1 MQMRSRAAWWT
12 ILLAIAVWAMTA
24 APARTQEGIRPG
36 DRRLEAPPLQPAEP
50 LPELEF
56 PRPPPLS
63 REERE
68 RLSGGQ
74 RGYVERIMVEGS
86 TVFSP
91 EELAAAVAPF
101 EGRML
106 GSEELSRARDAV
118 TQLYHDH
125 GYITSGAVL
134 PDQEVDAGVI
144 VLQVV
149 EGRLA
154 DIEIE
159 GTLGF
164 QESFFRKRLSWAG
177 RTPVS
182 ILRIEEALQLLQ
194 QHPLI
199 DRVSARLLPGERL
212 GESRLELVVDEA
224 SPVNLEI
231 GASNYRSPSVGE
243 YAGELNAGLANILG
257 FADELSLV
265 FDATEGLTDVNVSY
279 SVPVNRFDT
288 LFSVH
293 FRDSEGK
300 VVLNEF
306 NSLDI
311 RSKSRTFGVAIEQP
325 LFRSFGRELRVG
337 LTGEL
342 RKSSTKI
349 LGRKFCTIAGEAT
362 TGPGGSNAIVDAP
375 DCHPRV
381 AALRFFQ
388 QYIIS
393 GQRSALAARS
403 SFTVGLDILGAT
415 RNSSMVADGRFIAWL
430 GQLQYVYRL
439 PSSLLDSQVVGR
451 IDGQLASDPLLSIEK
466 FAIGGARTVRGYR
479 ENQLVRD
486 NGVVASLEVRIPVY
500 RGSRVPLNLFLVPF
514 TDFGHGWDES
524 GPAKLE
530 SDTVA
535 SLGIG
540 LAFTLFDSVRGDL
553 QYGGRLTGAPGENGT
568 GLQRHGIYFRVTIDA
583 LTPWR

>member
-1 MQMRSRAAWWT
+1 MRSRTTSWV
-12 ILLAIAVWAMTA
+12 LLFAMVTWGAIV
-24 APARTQEGIRPG
+24 APATAQEGIRPG
-36 DRRLEAPPLQPAEP
+36 DNRLETPPLQAAEP

-63 REERE
+63 KEERE
-68 RLSGGQ
+68 RLSGGR
-74 RGYVERIMVEGS
+74 RGYVERIVVEGS
-86 TVFSP
+86 SVFS
-91 EELAAAVAPF
+91 AADLSAVVAPF
-101 EGRML
+101 ENRSL
-106 GSEELSRARDAV
+106 GAEELSRARDAV
-118 TQLYHDH
+118 SKLYHDN

-144 VLQVV
+144 VLQVI
-149 EGRLA
+149 EGRLV

-159 GTLGF
+159 GTRSF
-164 QESFFRKRLSWAG
+164 RESFFHNRLHWAG
-177 RTPVS
+177 RQPVS

-199 DRVSARLLPGERL
+199 DRVSARLVPGEQL

-224 SPVNLEI
+224 LPARLEI

-257 FADELSLV
+257 VADELALD
-265 FDATEGLTDVNVSY
+265 FDITEGLTDVNVSY

-288 LFSVH
+288 LVSIH
-293 FRDSEGK
+293 FRDSEGE
-300 VVLNEF
+300 VVLSDF

-311 RSKSRTFGVAIEQP
+311 ESEARTFGFAIEQP
-325 LFRSFGRELRVG
+325 LLRSFGRELRVG
-337 LTGEL
+337 LIGEL
-342 RKSSTKI
+342 RKSKTKI
-349 LGRKFCTIAGEAT
+349 LGKKFCTIAGEAT
-362 TGPGGSNAIVDAP
+362 SVPGGSNVIVDAP

-381 AALRFFQ
+381 AALRIFQ
-388 QYIIS
+388 QYIAS

-403 SFTVGLDILGAT
+403 SFTVGLDTLGAT
-415 RNSSMVADGRFIAWL
+415 RNSSMVADGQFIAWL

-439 PSSLLDSQVVGR
+439 PSSLLDSQLVGR
-451 IDGQLASDPLLSIEK
+451 LDGQLASDPLLSIEK

-500 RGSRVPLNLFLVPF
+500 RGSRVPLHLFLVPF
-514 TDFGHGWDES
+514 ADVGHGWDES

-530 SDTVA
+530 TDTVA

-540 LAFTLFDSVRGDL
+540 LSFKLFDAVRGDL
-553 QYGGRLTGAPGENGT
+553 QYGGRLTSAPGENGT
-568 GLQRHGIYFRVTIDA
+568 GLQRHGLYFRVTIDT